1 MLRIELILL
10 VGIVYLIWDNF
21 FKKPTSSELKDI
33 EINKELNE
41 KKLTY
46 KKSQYFSFADSLQTA
61 MENALTDEDTIYNVF
76 KKLKNDSDFL
86 MLQKAFGKR
95 IYTGELFGVVLS
107 AFDFT
112 DGNTLEQ
119 WLHFELEQSEI
130 DILNNILKNNKIT
143 YKL

>member
-1 MLRIELILL
+1 
-10 VGIVYLIWDNF
+10 
-21 FKKPTSSELKDI
+21 
-33 EINKELNE
+33 
-41 KKLTY
+41 
-46 KKSQYFSFADSLQTA
+46 
-61 MENALTDEDTIYNVF
+61 
-76 KKLKNDSDFL
+76 